1 MGKKQILIVFL
12 PLIIATILSVL
23 LPLVNPS
30 LPFRIHLYFLGLTS
44 IWSFII
50 ALHATLLLNKR
61 NNHLKVYN
69 VFVFWTIVKMASAG
83 FLFLY
88 LKKAYPGVKIVPLV
102 TEFIILYFLSL
113 VYEVFVLYA
122 KPEK

>member
-1 MGKKQILIVFL
+1 MGKKQIFIVFL
-12 PLIIATILSVL
+12 PLIIATILSVP

-44 IWSFII
+44 LWSFII
-50 ALHATLLLNKR
+50 ALQVIFKKQ
-61 NNHLKVYN
+61 NNHFKAYN

-83 FLFLY
+83 LLFLY

-113 VYEVFVLYA
+113 VYEVYILSIN
-122 KPEK
+122 EE

>member
-12 PLIIATILSVL
+12 PLIIAAILSVL
-23 LPLVNPS
+23 LPVVNPL
-30 LPFRIHLYFLGLTS
+30 LPLRIHLYFLGLISLWS
-44 IWSFII
+44 III
-50 ALHATLLLNKR
+50 ALHATLLNKR
-61 NNHLKVYN
+61 NDHLKVYN
-69 VFVFWTIVKMASAG
+69 VFMFWSIVKMASAG

-88 LKKAYPGVKIVPLV
+88 LKKAYPGIKIVPLV

>member
-12 PLIIATILSVL
+12 PLIIATILSVP

-50 ALHATLLLNKR
+50 ALHATLLNKR

-69 VFVFWTIVKMASAG
+69 VFMFWSSVKMASAG

-88 LKKAYPGVKIVPLV
+88 LKKAFPGVRTVPLV
-102 TEFIILYFLSL
+102 TEFIMLYFLSL
-113 VYEVFVLYA
+113 VYEVYILQT